1 MLEVVL
7 SRSVDVPVRLA
18 VFDFDGTLSLV
29 RAGWLPIM
37 LEMMLKHLEP
47 TFTPLEQREHLI
59 PQLRT
64 EILSLNGQPTILQME
79 RLANSI
85 LTRGGTPE
93 HPRYYFDEFA
103 RDLRQTID
111 HRLQKL
117 SRGEKTM
124 ADLALPGAQQFLEA
138 LASRN
143 VTLVLASGTYRPDV
157 VHELGQLGLSHFFEG
172 RVYAP
177 DDGPVVFSKQ
187 AVMAEWLAKTNC
199 SPQEMVAFGDGVTE
213 IRACSQLGGYPIGIV
228 GEELNPWVIDH
239 EKSAQLKPAGVQL
252 LTPNYLSQTE
262 LLKTLGLQ

>member
-47 TFTPLEQREHLI
+47 TLTPHEQREQLI

-79 RLANSI
+79 RLAHSI

-103 RDLRQTID
+103 HDLRQTID
-111 HRLQKL
+111 DRLTKL
-117 SRGEKTM
+117 NRGEKTIS
-124 ADLALPGAQQFLEA
+124 DLALPGAHRFLEA

-157 VHELGQLGLSHFFEG
+157 IHELGKLGLSHFFEG
-172 RVYAP
+172 RIYAP
-177 DDGPVVFSKQ
+177 DDGPHVFSKQ
-187 AVMAEWLAKTNC
+187 SVMAEWIAKTNC

-228 GEELNPWVIDH
+228 GEELNPFVMDN

-252 LTPNYLSQTE
+252 LTPNYLLQTE
-262 LLKTLGLQ
+262 LLKSVALL